1 MDECW
6 NKGKAFR
13 KWRVMLILLI
23 LLGFGSFLRL
33 WNLGVPS
40 FWVDEVNGLYAAKS
54 WNEVGN
60 FALPSGYHY
69 NRAPIYTYATGLL
82 FRLFGISESS
92 TRLTSVIFGILSIL
106 LAYQLGKKVFNERAG
121 LLTAFFMAF
130 SHFEVGWSRTARMYT
145 LLQFLTL
152 VFIFLFIKGFESDYE
167 KDRLLERTQGKFV
180 LLKIRAF
187 LHRWGVAPLW
197 LIVGFIV
204 FYIAYFHVHYLA
216 IFLFGGLFLYLVTM
230 TLSTFVSGEDSN
242 RVLNKYSLVVL
253 ITIVIS
259 VIFWFTYPSSKQ
271 EMSYF
276 LSLTPPW
283 AGGASSA
290 QNRFFLFEFLIGME
304 RFPLAAFFFVGSVQ
318 IISRKHKLG
327 WIPLWIFLC
336 PVFFLSFV
344 FTHRVPT
351 YLLYVYPFFLMIAA
365 FGFIN
370 ILENEALI
378 MNRDRLRRR
387 RWLKRGVVCLF
398 LSIFIFSPWLRITLH
413 IPFFED
419 GMTNLAV
426 TPSEWREASKIVTQ
440 QRQEGELII
449 TSLPQVALYYG
460 IHSDYSLNWSGLAQ
474 SKKEKFFNESG
485 RSIDVYAG
493 VVCIESLDELKEV
506 INDNPRGWIVLSDY
520 HLHHLNYTPED
531 VRDFILKHFPEPV
544 KTKNG
549 TVLVYHWPD
558 HQGEDSEL

>member
-1 MDECW
+1 MDESRK
-6 NKGKAFR
+6 KGKTAQR
-13 KWRVMLILLI
+13 WRVMLILLI
-23 LLGFGSFLRL
+23 FLGIGGFLRL
-33 WNLGVPS
+33 WNLSVPS

-69 NRAPIYTYATGLL
+69 TRAPIYTYATGLIY
-82 FRLFGISESS
+82 RLFGISEST

-106 LAYQLGKKVFNERAG
+106 LAYQLGKKIFNVRVG
-121 LLTAFFMAF
+121 LLTAFFVAF

-145 LLQFLTL
+145 LLQFLAL
-152 VFIFLFIKGFESDYE
+152 IFIYLFIKGFEPDYE
-167 KDRLLERTQGKFV
+167 KDRLIERTTGKSLF
-180 LLKIRAF
+180 LKIRAMC
-187 LHRWGVAPLW
+187 HRWGVAPFW
-197 LIVGFIV
+197 LVVGFIV
-204 FYIAYFHVHYLA
+204 FFIAYFHVHYLA
-216 IFLFGGLFLYLVTM
+216 IFLLGGLFLYLSTM
-230 TLSTFVSGEDSN
+230 ALSAIVRREDSN
-242 RVLNKYSLVVL
+242 RFLNKYTLIVL
-253 ITIVIS
+253 IAIVGS
-259 VIFWFTYPSSKQ
+259 VVFWFLYPSLKQ

-283 AGGASSA
+283 AEGASSA
-290 QNRFFLFEFLIGME
+290 QNRLFLFEFLIAME
-304 RFPLAAFFFVGSVQ
+304 RFPLAAFFFVGSIQ
-318 IISRKHKLG
+318 IISRKNKLG
-327 WIPLWIFLC
+327 WIPLWVFLC

-365 FGFIN
+365 YGFIN
-370 ILENEALI
+370 ILEYETLI
-378 MNRDRLRRR
+378 MNRDRLPGRH
-387 RWLKRGVVCLF
+387 WLKRGVVCLF

-440 QRQEGELII
+440 QKQEGELII
-449 TSLPQVALYYG
+449 TSLPQVVLYYG
-460 IHSDYSLNWSGLAQ
+460 LHSDYSLNWSSLAQ
-474 SKKEKFFNESG
+474 SKKEKFFNEKG

-493 VVCIESLDELKEV
+493 VACIESLDELKEIV
-506 INDNPRGWIVLSDY
+506 NDNPGGWILVSDY

-531 VRDFILKHFPEPV
+531 VRDFILRHFPEPV

-549 TVLVYHWPD
+549 TVFVYHWR
-558 HQGEDSEL
+558 EDSEL